1 MRPIIKELNIF
12 AHQIADC
19 GFQITKLIDYQLFIK
34 LATQNLLKFIKNNM
48 PLQNKFDKIRP
59 FYDHEVHAGLLS
71 ILEDPML
78 QKIMRFTF
86 PNETDAEWK
95 ARLKSI
101 HLIEDFKKLF
111 VSKVLYRVLE
121 TTSTGLTSTGFEQ
134 LDKKKAYLFISNH
147 RDIVLDASLIN
158 LTLNEHNIQLTAS
171 AIGDNLVRQPF
182 LNTLAKINRNFLV
195 LRGLSPRELLQS
207 SRLMSEYIYM
217 LLTKEHRSVWL
228 AQREGRAKDGNDAT
242 HPGVLK
248 MLAIAAEKEDLVSY
262 FKKLNIAPIAV
273 SYEYDPTDVLKMP
286 ELLAKAHNE
295 KYVKAENEDFNSIS
309 VGVLGEKKGI
319 HISVS
324 TDFNDSLHQLESI
337 TNANQ
342 QIKAITQLID
352 NHVIKNYKLWASN
365 YIAADLLAQSDT
377 YSDHYSA
384 DEKAFFVER
393 MQKRIDM
400 NHSLAREQF
409 LGMYANPV
417 IKIANA

>member
-1 MRPIIKELNIF
+1 
-12 AHQIADC
+12 
-19 GFQITKLIDYQLFIK
+19 
-34 LATQNLLKFIKNNM
+34 M

-59 FYDHEVHAGLLS
+59 FHDHEVHEALLS

-86 PNETDAEWK
+86 PNAPDAEWK
-95 ARLKSI
+95 TTLKSI
-101 HLIEDFKKLF
+101 HKIEDFKRLF

-121 TTSTGLTSTGFEQ
+121 TSSAGLTSTGFDN
-134 LDKKKAYLFISNH
+134 LDKKAAYLFISNH

-158 LTLNEHNIQLTAS
+158 LTLYEHDIQLTAS

-195 LRGLSPRELLQS
+195 MRGLSPRELLQS
-207 SRLMSEYIYM
+207 SRLMSEYIHM

-248 MLAIAAEKEDLVSY
+248 MLSIAAEKEDLVSY
-262 FKKLNIAPIAV
+262 FKKLNIAPIAI
-273 SYEYDPTDVLKMP
+273 SYEYDPTDALKII
-286 ELLAKAHNE
+286 ELLAKSRNE
-295 KYVKAENEDFNSIS
+295 KYVKGENEDFNSIS
-309 VGVLGEKKGI
+309 AGITGAKKGI

-324 TDFNDSLHQLESI
+324 NDFNDSLHLLDGV

-342 QIKAITQLID
+342 QIKIITQIID
-352 NHVIKNYKLWASN
+352 NHIIKHYKLWASN
-365 YIAADLLAQSDT
+365 YVAADLLAQSDV

-393 MQKRIDM
+393 MQKRIDTKDEQ
-400 NHSLAREQF
+400 ARSQF
-409 LGMYANPV
+409 LAMYANPV
-417 IKIANA
+417 IKKQLVLS

>member
-1 MRPIIKELNIF
+1 
-12 AHQIADC
+12 
-19 GFQITKLIDYQLFIK
+19 
-34 LATQNLLKFIKNNM
+34 M

-59 FYDHEVHAGLLS
+59 FHDHEVHEALLS

-86 PNETDAEWK
+86 PNAPDAEWK
-95 ARLKSI
+95 TTLKSI
-101 HLIEDFKKLF
+101 HKIEDFKRLF
-111 VSKVLYRVLE
+111 VSKVLYRVLQ
-121 TTSTGLTSTGFEQ
+121 TSSSGLTSTGFDH

-158 LTLNEHNIQLTAS
+158 LTLYEHDIQLTAS

-195 LRGLSPRELLQS
+195 MRGLSPRELLQS
-207 SRLMSEYIYM
+207 SRLMSEYIHM

-248 MLAIAAEKEDLVSY
+248 MLSIAAEKEDLVSY
-262 FKKLNIAPIAV
+262 FKKLNIAPIAI
-273 SYEYDPTDVLKMP
+273 SYEYDPTDALKII
-286 ELLAKAHNE
+286 ELLAKARNE
-295 KYVKAENEDFNSIS
+295 KYVKGENEDFNSIAA
-309 VGVLGEKKGI
+309 GITGAKKGI

-324 TDFNDSLHQLESI
+324 TDFNDSLHLLDGV

-342 QIKAITQLID
+342 QIKIITQIID
-352 NHVIKNYKLWASN
+352 NHIIKHYKLWASN
-365 YIAADLLAQSDT
+365 YIAADLLAQSDV

-384 DEKAFFVER
+384 DEKTFFVER
-393 MQKRIDM
+393 MQKRIDTKDEQ
-400 NHSLAREQF
+400 ARSQF
-409 LGMYANPV
+409 LAMYANPV
-417 IKIANA
+417 IKKQLVLS

>member
-1 MRPIIKELNIF
+1 
-12 AHQIADC
+12 
-19 GFQITKLIDYQLFIK
+19 
-34 LATQNLLKFIKNNM
+34 M

-59 FYDHEVHAGLLS
+59 FHDHEVHEALLS

-86 PNETDAEWK
+86 PNAPDAEWK
-95 ARLKSI
+95 TTLKSI
-101 HLIEDFKKLF
+101 HKIEDFKRLF
-111 VSKVLYRVLE
+111 VSKVLYRVLQ
-121 TTSTGLTSTGFEQ
+121 TSSSGLSSTGFDH
-134 LDKKKAYLFISNH
+134 LDKKAAYLFISNH

-158 LTLNEHNIQLTAS
+158 LTLYEHDIQLTAS

-195 LRGLSPRELLQS
+195 MRGLSPRELLQS
-207 SRLMSEYIYM
+207 SRLMSEYIHM

-248 MLAIAAEKEDLVSY
+248 MLSIAAEKEDLVSY
-262 FKKLNIAPIAV
+262 FKKLNIAPIAI
-273 SYEYDPTDVLKMP
+273 SYEYDPTDALKII
-286 ELLAKAHNE
+286 ELLAKARNE
-295 KYVKAENEDFNSIS
+295 KYVKGENEDFNSIAA
-309 VGVLGEKKGI
+309 GITGDKKGI

-324 TDFNDSLHQLESI
+324 TDFNDSLHLLDGV

-342 QIKAITQLID
+342 QIKIITQIID
-352 NHVIKNYKLWASN
+352 NQIIKHYKLWASN
-365 YIAADLLAQSDT
+365 YIAADLLAQSDV

-393 MQKRIDM
+393 MQKRIDTKDEQ
-400 NHSLAREQF
+400 ARSQF
-409 LGMYANPV
+409 LAMYANPV
-417 IKIANA
+417 IKKQLVLS

>member
-1 MRPIIKELNIF
+1 
-12 AHQIADC
+12 
-19 GFQITKLIDYQLFIK
+19 
-34 LATQNLLKFIKNNM
+34 M

-59 FYDHEVHAGLLS
+59 FYDHEVQAALSS

-95 ARLKSI
+95 SRLKSI
-101 HLIEDFKKLF
+101 YLIEDFKRLF

-121 TTSTGLTSTGFEQ
+121 TTSSGLTSTGFEQ

-158 LTLNEHNIQLTAS
+158 LTLYEQDIQLTAS

-217 LLTKEHRSVWL
+217 LLTQEHRSVWL

-248 MLAIAAEKEDLVSY
+248 MLAIAAEKEDLISY
-262 FKKLNIAPIAV
+262 FKRLNIAPIAI
-273 SYEYDPTDVLKMP
+273 SYEYDPTDALKII
-286 ELLAKAHNE
+286 ELLAKARNE
-295 KYVKAENEDFNSIS
+295 KYVKAENEDFNSIAA
-309 VGVLGEKKGI
+309 GILGEKKGI

-324 TDFNDSLHQLESI
+324 SDFNDSLHLLEGI
-337 TNANQ
+337 TNTNQ

-352 NHVIKNYKLWASN
+352 NQIIKNYKLWASN
-365 YIAADLLAQSDT
+365 YIAADLLAQADT
-377 YSDHYSA
+377 YSDHYST
-384 DEKAFFVER
+384 DEKAFFIER
-393 MQKRIDM
+393 MQKRIDT
-400 NHSLAREQF
+400 NNLLAKEQF
-409 LGMYANPV
+409 LSMYANPV
-417 IKIANA
+417 IKKQLIFANT